1 MLDEQLLALASSRIY
16 QRSHFIFGHG
26 HAAFAIESA
35 ALSRSGRTLWA
46 CARLG
51 ARIASSLVQT
61 RMLDSEVLNRMA
73 TAYEAVVEK
82 RFKKLRYSV
91 ERLDRQKPKSR
102 PDFLILASSG
112 RPQMLCEVKTV
123 FSGGYLQDK
132 GVHVSMLD
140 DKLEN
145 FGVFR
150 NEIDLTL
157 VHDEKRFK
165 ELPLLVA
172 FLFDFFADFLHFY
185 PRNFNA
191 DVSGILT
198 IKSNTVRTQAFEKL
212 SIEEQEQ
219 RLRRGSM
226 AGLPPDSKDFVL
238 VRNKNKTRRSI
249 PRAFQHECIT
259 EGYGESI

>member
-1 MLDEQLLALASSRIY
+1 M
-16 QRSHFIFGHG
+16 
-26 HAAFAIESA
+26 
-35 ALSRSGRTLWA
+35 
-46 CARLG
+46 
-51 ARIASSLVQT
+51 
-61 RMLDSEVLNRMA
+61 
-73 TAYEAVVEK
+73 
-82 RFKKLRYSV
+82 
-91 ERLDRQKPKSR
+91 
-102 PDFLILASSG
+102 
-112 RPQMLCEVKTV
+112 
-123 FSGGYLQDK
+123 
-132 GVHVSMLD
+132 
-140 DKLEN
+140 
-145 FGVFR
+145 FR
-150 NEIDLTL
+150 NEIDLTKITDNLADAVRKRAAL

-172 FLFDFFADFLHFY
+172 LLFDFFADFLHFY